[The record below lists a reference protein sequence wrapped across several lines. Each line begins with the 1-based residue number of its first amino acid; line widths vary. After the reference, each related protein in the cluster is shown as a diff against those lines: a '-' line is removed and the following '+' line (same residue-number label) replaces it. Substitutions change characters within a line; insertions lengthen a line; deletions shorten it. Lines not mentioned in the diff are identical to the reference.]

1 MLDDVRRLPDWF
13 RETASAADSISGRV
27 GVVLVANVK
36 GRTQPIDD
44 YDGDSII
51 TEFLSSVE
59 LDDLLAAFEQAD
71 VYCESVVDEE
81 GFLDWLRE
89 RRPTFPRQIPLVY
102 NLAQNG
108 IGPARL
114 ALVPGLCRLHGLRLL
129 DSDGYSV
136 TMSHHKFHTSAIL
149 KYFGLPAARS
159 WWFTAEGWWPE
170 PPPRGLRLIAKPT
183 HDSASI
189 GIDKDSVFTM
199 NDGVNTQLERRLELY
214 KQSLTVQEF
223 ISGFEVEVP
232 VFETAIPR
240 TLMAVGIQLGDR
252 RHLGDE
258 FMMYEQVYSDRYEFY
273 DFAEE
278 NAECAAKTKA
288 LAEQAF
294 RILGFSGMARVDF
307 RVRSDGAP
315 FIIETACK
323 PHITKHSSFSFAMCT
338 FGSSQSQLIRFL
350 VGAAAKRHGLS

>member
-1 MLDDVRRLPDWF
+1 MLDDVECLPDWF
-13 RETASAADSISGRV
+13 RATAHAADLVSDRV

-36 GRTQPIDD
+36 GRTKPIDD

-51 TEFLSSVE
+51 TEFLSSSE

-71 VYCESVVDEE
+71 VYCEAVLDEE
-81 GFLDWLRE
+81 GFLEWLRE
-89 RRPTFPRQIPLVY
+89 KRPHFPRQIPLVY

-108 IGPARL
+108 IGAARL

-149 KYFGLPAARS
+149 KHFGLPAARS

-170 PPPRGLRLIAKPT
+170 PPPTGLRLIAKPT

-199 NDGVNTQLERRLELY
+199 NDGVEIDLKRRLNLY

-232 VFETAIPR
+232 VLEATIPR
-240 TLMAVGIQLGDR
+240 TLMAVGVQLENR
-252 RHLGDE
+252 RHLGEE
-258 FMMYEQVYSDRYEFY
+258 FMVYERVYTDSYEFY

-307 RVRSDGAP
+307 RVRLDGVPYINRDCLQASHN
-315 FIIETACK
+315 EA
-323 PHITKHSSFSFAMCT
+323 
-338 FGSSQSQLIRFL
+338 Q
-350 VGAAAKRHGLS
+350 